1 MSKRF
6 TFPLQKALDWYR
18 QSLAEEKASLQRILS
33 EIQALDRVKESLERR
48 RHSEHEQLHLAN
60 HLLGKDLRGLANYS
74 NLIRIDLARVAVE
87 RTRKEAGLIEQRR
100 RVSVN
105 HRRVRVLEELEQR
118 RKAEWVRGVSV
129 EEDSLASDMFLAS
142 MSRAA
147 GSRAAARNREPRSG
161 EQSS

>member
-18 QSLAEEKASLQRILS
+18 QSLAAEKASLQRILS

-48 RHSEHEQLHLAN
+48 RHSEHEQLHLTN
-60 HLLGKDLRGLANYS
+60 RLQGKDLRGLANYS
-74 NLIRIDLARVAVE
+74 NLIRADLARVAGE
-87 RTRKEAGLIEQRR
+87 RTRKEASLVEQRR
-100 RVSVN
+100 RVSLH

-118 RKAEWVRGVSV
+118 RKSEWERGVSV

-147 GSRAAARNREPRSG
+147 ARSREPRAE

>member
-18 QSLAEEKASLQRILS
+18 QSLAAERVSLQRIIS

-48 RHSEHEQLHLAN
+48 RHSEHEQLHLTN
-60 HLLGKDLRGLANYS
+60 QLSGKDLRGLANYS
-74 NLIRIDLARVAVE
+74 NLIRADLARLAAE
-87 RTRKEAGLIEQRR
+87 RSRKEASLVEQRR
-100 RVSVN
+100 RVSVH

-118 RKAEWVRGVSV
+118 RKAEWTRGVNV
-129 EEDSLASDMFLAS
+129 EEDALASDMFLAS
-142 MSRAA
+142 MSRT
-147 GSRAAARNREPRSG
+147 AARNREPRSG